1 MEELNKPVTNPQ
13 GPYKIK
19 LKYKGI
25 ACYIQMQSIN
35 EYEFDIRIKTNK
47 KLDQS
52 DLNGLK
58 EYLEAEGFTNE
69 ATKHN
74 LFW

>member
-1 MEELNKPVTNPQ
+1 MEEINKPVTNPE
-13 GPYKIK
+13 GPYQVK
-19 LKYKGI
+19 LVYKSI
-25 ACYIQMQSIN
+25 DCNIQIQSIS

-47 KLDQS
+47 RLNQC
-52 DLNGLK
+52 DLSGLK

-69 ATKHN
+69 ARKHN